1 MKTLVIID
9 AQNDFCEDGALP
21 VNGGKEV
28 CRKISE
34 ELIGKYDAYIATQ
47 DWHPFNHCSFK
58 ENGGKWPA
66 HCIIDSEGAKISDNI
81 LSSLAKKRKLLFTEI
96 KGTDS
101 FSEEYGAKF
110 EDSLLDAS
118 KNYFNLISGGK
129 DKTTDVYDVVGIAY
143 DYCVKESAKNL
154 KKARSHSIVNVL
166 IDYTAII
173 DVSSK
178 ESVKKE
184 LEEAGVN
191 VV

>member
-58 ENGGKWPA
+58 ENGGMWPA
-66 HCIIDSEGAKISDNI
+66 HCVVDTKGAEICSDIIY
-81 LSSLAKKRKLLFTEI
+81 SLTKEKQLLFVET
-96 KGTDS
+96 KGTEPEK
-101 FSEEYGAKF
+101 EEYGANFSDSFLDSVKDYF
-110 EDSLLDAS
+110 ELCSAT
-118 KNYFNLISGGK
+118 KNKENI
-129 DKTTDVYDVVGIAY
+129 YDVVGLAY

-154 KKARSHSIVNVL
+154 KKNRPDSIVNVL
-166 IDYTAII
+166 FGYTASV
-173 DVSSK
+173 DSSSS
-178 ESVKKE
+178 EAVKKE